1 MSMNVGEGSDDDVM
15 VDMNTTPLIDVL
27 LVLIVML
34 ILSIPVQTH
43 AVKMDMPVGTP
54 PPKRLSLKKSIL
66 WLTSMARYYGTAIMS
81 LQVS

>member
-43 AVKMDMPVGTP
+43 AVKWICQLAHLLQ
-54 PPKRLSLKKSIL
+54 KRLSLKS
-66 WLTSMARYYGTAIMS
+66 RYCG
-81 LQVS
+81 